1 MECVACGKPISITAK
16 FCGKCGAP
24 VKRAEPEVK
33 ETAVVEETTALAPS
47 TVASPIETASS
58 PSHDNVEDLVLT
70 IDMPSAG
77 ADTHPVLHI
86 DLNLPSNPDPVDHH
100 PAEFNTPSS
109 VTASSAVPASA
120 SANESKAWLE
130 GQEAIKKT
138 LDKHSALL
146 DFISLS
152 AQQTPQPAAP
162 DEWHEK
168 FEALQAQQSQ
178 LGQQLES
185 IKALIAHSAQ
195 AETPVRMP
203 DDFKLLLEK
212 QKIELLKAVTQI
224 VSQHNAVFEAS
235 QKDTVAKI
243 ESLVASQAATAQAM
257 EQHIAPMTQTVS
269 DMRTRLQAV
278 SKKIDEAATPKKT
291 QRLSD
296 DGADGNS
303 GFILFVIGLLCGL
316 TVILSSL
323 AIYNFL
329 SHETSSGAAGSH
341 DAAASDHGKADEH
354 AAPDAHD
361 KPAEHDK
368 PAAQDKPAAH
378 DKAADHDKPAAHDKP
393 AKESKH

>member
-1 MECVACGKPISITAK
+1 
-16 FCGKCGAP
+16 
-24 VKRAEPEVK
+24 
-33 ETAVVEETTALAPS
+33 
-47 TVASPIETASS
+47 
-58 PSHDNVEDLVLT
+58 
-70 IDMPSAG
+70 
-77 ADTHPVLHI
+77 
-86 DLNLPSNPDPVDHH
+86 
-100 PAEFNTPSS
+100 
-109 VTASSAVPASA
+109 
-120 SANESKAWLE
+120 
-130 GQEAIKKT
+130 
-138 LDKHSALL
+138 
-146 DFISLS
+146 
-152 AQQTPQPAAP
+152 
-162 DEWHEK
+162 
-168 FEALQAQQSQ
+168 
-178 LGQQLES
+178 
-185 IKALIAHSAQ
+185 
-195 AETPVRMP
+195 
-203 DDFKLLLEK
+203 
-212 QKIELLKAVTQI
+212 
-224 VSQHNAVFEAS
+224 
-235 QKDTVAKI
+235 
-243 ESLVASQAATAQAM
+243 M

-378 DKAADHDKPAAHDKP
+378 DKPADHDKPAAHDKP

>member
-1 MECVACGKPISITAK
+1 
-16 FCGKCGAP
+16 
-24 VKRAEPEVK
+24 
-33 ETAVVEETTALAPS
+33 
-47 TVASPIETASS
+47 
-58 PSHDNVEDLVLT
+58 
-70 IDMPSAG
+70 
-77 ADTHPVLHI
+77 
-86 DLNLPSNPDPVDHH
+86 
-100 PAEFNTPSS
+100 
-109 VTASSAVPASA
+109 
-120 SANESKAWLE
+120 
-130 GQEAIKKT
+130 
-138 LDKHSALL
+138 
-146 DFISLS
+146 
-152 AQQTPQPAAP
+152 
-162 DEWHEK
+162 
-168 FEALQAQQSQ
+168 
-178 LGQQLES
+178 
-185 IKALIAHSAQ
+185 
-195 AETPVRMP
+195 MP

-329 SHETSSGAAGSH
+329 SHEASSGAAGSH

-354 AAPDAHD
+354 AAPDHAAPVHTQGRRHAGPGCAAAASAAAGTGPGLCGGNRGREQPD
-361 KPAEHDK
+361 RQRRHAGEDTVGRWRRGAQEEHDRRRRDSSGHVRWTSTL
-368 PAAQDKPAAH
+368 PY
-378 DKAADHDKPAAHDKP
+378 
-393 AKESKH
+393 